1 MSSDHFTGKRRLNF
15 SIILVSTTRTL
26 KDDESGNDLEAMLK
40 PFANEIRRDSSHDDQ
55 NEILASLERSI
66 SESDIIVF
74 VGGTGPSR
82 YDLTSATVRR
92 IADKEI
98 RGFGELFRMRSG
110 TDFAYLSDASMFVCS
125 GRIVYTIPGSPNAM
139 KTASDIIIGLSD
151 HAFHEANKE

>member
-1 MSSDHFTGKRRLNF
+1 MSHDHFTGKRRLNF

-26 KDDESGNDLEAMLK
+26 KDDESGNALEAMIK
-40 PFANEIRRDSSHDDQ
+40 PFANEVRRDSSHDDA
-55 NEILASLERSI
+55 NEILASLERAI
-66 SESDIIVF
+66 HRSDIIVF

-82 YDLTSATVRR
+82 YDLTSVTIRR
-92 IADKEI
+92 IAEKEI
-98 RGFGELFRMRSG
+98 PGFGELFRMRSG

-151 HAFHEANKE
+151 HALHEVNKE